1 MLLKKIWL
9 VLTLFLAGIAM
20 TVWGI
25 VTQPK
30 ELPKVPLAVQ
40 QKARDVARMCNV
52 QCVQQQSSCKNR
64 SMEGCYRA
72 AACRCEC
79 SLQHDPTN
87 AASNEWQ
94 QCVARNLEHA
104 QAESARASSQGAL
117 IPPRK

>member
-9 VLTLFLAGIAM
+9 ILTLFLAGIAM

-30 ELPKVPLAVQ
+30 EFPKVPLEVQ
-40 QKARDVARMCNV
+40 QKARDVARMCNA
-52 QCVQQQSSCKNR
+52 QCAQQQTSCKNR

-79 SLQHDPTN
+79 SLQHDPAN
-87 AASNEWQ
+87 VASNKWR
-94 QCVARNLEHA
+94 QCVARNLERA
-104 QAESARASSQGAL
+104 QAENMRNPYQGAL
-117 IPPRK
+117 MPSRE